1 MHHRRNEMS
10 SEQQAQETKA
20 YKRLIKKLTK
30 ENLWIY
36 VLRLLQERPMYG
48 YEIRQKI
55 QENFD
60 FSPAR
65 VSCYVVLYKMER
77 EGLVDTSW
85 QESPMGRPDRK
96 YYNATELGK
105 KLMLNAKE
113 YLEKL
118 LEVVFSDKV
127 QENLK
132 S

>member
-1 MHHRRNEMS
+1 MS

-65 VSCYVVLYKMER
+65 VSCYVVLYKMKSEK
-77 EGLVDTSW
+77 LVDESW
-85 QESPMGRPDRK
+85 EESPMGRPDRK
-96 YYNATELGK
+96 YYHATELGK
-105 KLMLNAKE
+105 KQMLNAKE
-113 YLEKL
+113 FLEKL
-118 LEVVFSDKV
+118 LTDVFSVKV
-127 QENLK
+127 QGNSK